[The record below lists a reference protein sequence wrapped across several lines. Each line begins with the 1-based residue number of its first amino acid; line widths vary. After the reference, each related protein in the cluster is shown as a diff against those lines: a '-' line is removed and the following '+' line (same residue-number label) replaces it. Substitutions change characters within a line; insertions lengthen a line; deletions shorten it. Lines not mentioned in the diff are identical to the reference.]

1 MPVRAQSAMR
11 HPGPP
16 YEVVGVN
23 LDRTSSAR
31 AKPTS
36 EGVVFHHAD
45 DKFLIAA
52 EADTNSARHPFRGEK
67 THVRGSAS
75 TIASTPT

>member
-1 MPVRAQSAMR
+1 MR

-23 LDRTSSAR
+23 LDRASSAR

-52 EADTNSARHPFRGEK
+52 EADKHKQCPPPLSRRK
-67 THVRGSAS
+67 DAS
-75 TIASTPT
+75 RPQRRESLNAKSSGV